1 MTDILS
7 AILSSSFR
15 PALEVLALVLG
26 AALVGFLVARAMYRT
41 KVATRT
47 DHLRLEQTRWRRRLS
62 HSSSSIVAVVSER
75 DRSQRKLRRAQADR
89 IGAKQTGSAEKSVA
103 S

>member
-1 MTDILS
+1 MNDVIALLLS
-7 AILSSSFR
+7 QTFR

-26 AALVGFLVARAMYRT
+26 SSLLGFLVARSMYRT

-62 HSSSSIVAVVSER
+62 HSSSNVVAVANER
-75 DRSQRKLRRAQADR
+75 DRSQRKLRRERAD
-89 IGAKQTGSAEKSVA
+89 KTGTRPRVSVEKSA
-103 S
+103 TA

>member
-1 MTDILS
+1 MNDFVTLIVS
-7 AILSSSFR
+7 APFR

-26 AALVGFLVARAMYRT
+26 SALVGFLIARSMYRT

-62 HSSSSIVAVVSER
+62 QTTTSVIAVASER
-75 DRSQRKLRRAQADR
+75 DRSERKLRRARTEATR
-89 IGAKQTGSAEKSVA
+89 AKQPGSFAKAAES
-103 S
+103 

>member
-1 MTDILS
+1 MTDVFNLLTS
-7 AILSSSFR
+7 PTLR

-26 AALVGFLVARAMYRT
+26 AGLLGFLVARAMYRT

-62 HSSSSIVAVVSER
+62 HSASSVVAVSNER
-75 DRSQRKLRRAQADR
+75 DRSERKLRRARADVTR
-89 IGAKQTGSAEKSVA
+89 TKQSVQLEKTAA